1 MQIEL
6 NKGTERKRHVPT
18 PIDLEEIADKY
29 ATEDGSLISVRDIDE
44 NDVMKL
50 IEQYGSRTDVDLYTL
65 SDVLNISRPQL
76 RRLLKDEK
84 FCELYEEARNRRAEA
99 VATKGLEVAGIP
111 FKKMLDGEP
120 VTKEFVVAARNYS
133 NYMLAYAQTF
143 STELGGKKNK
153 ENNQVNIQIN
163 IPRLPQVGDGT

>member
-18 PIDLEEIADKY
+18 PADLEELADKY
-29 ATEDGSLISVRDIDE
+29 ATEDGSLINPKDIDPK
-44 NDVMKL
+44 DVAKL
-50 IEQYGSRTDVDLYTL
+50 IEEYGSRTDVDLYTL

-76 RRLLKDEK
+76 RRLLKNEQ

-99 VATKGLEVAGIP
+99 VATKGLEIAGIP
-111 FKKMLDGEP
+111 FNRMMQGE
-120 VTKEFVVAARNYS
+120 VVSKEFVVAARNYS

-153 ENNQVNIQIN
+153 DRSQVNIQIN
-163 IPRLPQVGDGT
+163 IPRLPQIGE

>member
-18 PIDLEEIADKY
+18 PADLEEMADKY
-29 ATEDGSLISVRDIDE
+29 ATEDGSLINPKDIDPK
-44 NDVMKL
+44 DVAKL
-50 IEQYGSRTDVDLYTL
+50 IEEYGSRTDVDLYTL

-76 RRLLKDEK
+76 RRLLKNEQ

-99 VATKGLEVAGIP
+99 VATKGLEIAGIP
-111 FKKMLDGEP
+111 FNRMMQGE
-120 VTKEFVVAARNYS
+120 VVSKEFVVAARNYS

-153 ENNQVNIQIN
+153 DRSQVNIQIN
-163 IPRLPQVGDGT
+163 IPRLPQVGE

>member
-18 PIDLEEIADKY
+18 PADLEEMADKY
-29 ATEDGSLISVRDIDE
+29 ATEDGSLINPKDIDPK
-44 NDVMKL
+44 DVAKL
-50 IEQYGSRTDVDLYTL
+50 IEEYGSRTDVDLYTL

-76 RRLLKDEK
+76 RRLLKNEQ

-99 VATKGLEVAGIP
+99 VATKGLEIAGIP
-111 FKKMLDGEP
+111 FNRMMQGE
-120 VTKEFVVAARNYS
+120 VVSKEFVVAARNYS

-153 ENNQVNIQIN
+153 DRSQVNIQIN
-163 IPRLPQVGDGT
+163 IPRLPQIGE